1 MSDDALES
9 TPRLTA
15 GSVARIADFD
25 HRPPQAEP
33 IPRELWATGDYVIGE
48 VLDSGELP
56 CRVETGSGR
65 IARIAPGDLVLGAL
79 GVRAATL
86 EAVGDWRAISP
97 DGRMQQLTAACVFGG
112 CTSISGWTHPLAD
125 VRYRGHAVRDGDRL
139 TMGGFAEIGKPRAE
153 ALSAPV
159 VLIIGTSMSA
169 GKTIVGMTIVR
180 RLKRMGLRVA
190 GAKVTG
196 VARLSDILAFRD
208 AGADFVAD
216 FVDAGLPST
225 VVEPQQYEV
234 ALERLLGKIAAARP
248 DVVVVEAGASP
259 LEPYNGDIAVERLGE
274 RVRCTVLCASD
285 PYAVAGVMNAFQTK
299 PDVVSGRAAST
310 QAGIVLVRKLVG
322 IPALNPL
329 DEPSLGRLDELLAEK
344 LALAEARDAQA

>member
-1 MSDDALES
+1 MNQGALEPHVRVAS
-9 TPRLTA
+9 

-25 HRPPQAEP
+25 ERPPQAEP
-33 IPRELWATGDYVIGE
+33 LPRDGWATGDYVIGE

-56 CRVETGSGR
+56 CRVETASGR
-65 IARIAPGDLVLGAL
+65 IARVAPGDFVLGAL

-86 EAVGDWRAISP
+86 EAVGDWQAIGA
-97 DGRMQQLTAACVFGG
+97 DDVMQQLTAAGVFGG
-112 CTSISGWTHPLAD
+112 CTSLSAWTHPLAD
-125 VRYRGHAVRDGDRL
+125 LRYRGHAVRDADKL
-139 TMGGFAEIGKPRAE
+139 TMEDFAALAE
-153 ALSAPV
+153 PSTESLSAPV

-169 GKTIVGMTIVR
+169 GKTVVGQAIVR

-196 VARLSDILAFRD
+196 VARLADILALHD

-225 VVEPQQYEV
+225 VVERERYEM
-234 ALERLLGKIAAARP
+234 ALETLLGKITAARP
-248 DVVVVEAGASP
+248 DAVVLEAGASP
-259 LEPYNGDIAVERLGE
+259 LEPYNGDVAVERLGK

-285 PYAVAGVMNAFQTK
+285 PYAVVGVMNAFQIR

-310 QAGIVLVRKLVG
+310 EAGIRLVEKLVG
-322 IPALNPL
+322 IPALNAL
-329 DEPSLGRLDELLAEK
+329 AEPSLARLDELLTEK
-344 LALAEARDAQA
+344 LLAVRATP

>member
-1 MSDDALES
+1 MNPKPLE
-9 TPRLTA
+9 PPAPVVA

-25 HRPPQAEP
+25 QRPPEP
-33 IPRELWATGDYVIGE
+33 EPLARELWATGDYVVGE

-86 EAVGDWRAISP
+86 EAVGDWHEVGS
-97 DGRMQQLTAACVFGG
+97 DGLMQQLSAACVFGR
-112 CTSISGWTHPLAD
+112 CTSLSNWTHPLAD
-125 VRYRGHAVRDGDRL
+125 VRYRGHAMRGGTKL
-139 TMGGFAEIGKPRAE
+139 TMGGFA
-153 ALSAPV
+153 ALADSPGEPLTAPV

-169 GKTIVGMTIVR
+169 GKTIAGMEIVR

-190 GAKVTG
+190 GTKLTG
-196 VARLSDILAFRD
+196 VARLSDTLAFRD

-216 FVDAGLPST
+216 FVEAGLPST
-225 VVEPQQYEV
+225 VVEPQEYEA
-234 ALERLLGKIAAARP
+234 ALQRLLDRIAAAEP
-248 DVVVVEAGASP
+248 DVVVAEAGASP
-259 LEPYNGDIAVERLGE
+259 LEPYNGDIAVRMLGA

-285 PYAVAGVMNAFQTK
+285 PYAVVGVMNAFEAK
-299 PDVVSGRAAST
+299 PNLVSGRAAST
-310 QAGIVLVRKLVG
+310 KAGVALVEKLVG

-329 DEPSLGRLDELLAEK
+329 DESSLARLDEVLTET
-344 LALAEARDAQA
+344 LALASRRRA

>member
-1 MSDDALES
+1 MNDDILEPPARI
-9 TPRLTA
+9 TL
-15 GSVARIADFD
+15 GSVARIADFEE
-25 HRPPQAEP
+25 RPPQFEP
-33 IPRELWATGDYVIGE
+33 VPRDRWATGDYVVAE

-86 EAVGDWRAISP
+86 EAVGDWRAVGP
-97 DGRMQQLTAACVFGG
+97 DGVMQQLTAACVFGG
-112 CTSISGWTHPLAD
+112 CTSISAWTHPLAD
-125 VRYRGHAVRDGDRL
+125 VRYRGHAMRDGSKL
-139 TMGGFAEIGKPRAE
+139 TMEDFAARAAPPDE
-153 ALSAPV
+153 LLPAPV

-169 GKTIVGMTIVR
+169 GKTVVGKTIVA

-225 VVEPQQYEV
+225 VVERQQYVV
-234 ALERLLGKIAAARP
+234 ALERLLGRIAAARP
-248 DVVVVEAGASP
+248 DAVVIEAGASP
-259 LEPYNGDIAVERLGE
+259 LEPYNGEAAVGLLGE

-285 PYAVAGVMNAFQTK
+285 PYAVAGVISAFQIK
-299 PDVVSGRAAST
+299 PDLVSGRAAST
-310 QAGIVLVRKLVG
+310 EAGIRLVEKLVG

-329 DEPSLGRLDELLAEK
+329 EEGSLARLDELLAEK
-344 LALAEARDAQA
+344 LVVSPASP

>member
-1 MSDDALES
+1 MTES
-9 TPRLTA
+9 NPRLVA

-25 HRPPQAEP
+25 RLAPKAEP
-33 IPRELWATGDYVIGE
+33 LERELWATGDYVVGE

-65 IARIAPGDLVLGAL
+65 IARIAPGDRVLGAL

-86 EAVGDWRAISP
+86 EAVGDWRAIGP
-97 DGRMQQLTAACVFGG
+97 DGTMQQLTAACVFGA
-112 CTSISGWTHPLAD
+112 CTSISAWTHPLAD
-125 VRYRGHAVRDGDRL
+125 VRYLGHAVRDGEKL
-139 TMGGFAEIGKPRAE
+139 TMGGFAEAPASEAE
-153 ALSAPV
+153 ALAAPV
-159 VLIIGTSMSA
+159 ILIIGTSMSA
-169 GKTIVGMTIVR
+169 GKTISGMAIVR

-190 GAKVTG
+190 AAKVTG

-216 FVDAGLPST
+216 FVEAGLPST
-225 VVEPQQYEV
+225 VVEPELYEE
-234 ALERLLGKIAAARP
+234 ALRRLLGIITAAKP

-259 LEPYNGDIAVERLGE
+259 LEPYNGDVAVELLGE

-285 PYAVAGVMNAFQTK
+285 PYAVAGVISAFQSK
-299 PDVVSGRAAST
+299 PDLVSGRAAST
-310 QAGIVLVRKLVG
+310 EAGIALVEKLAG

-329 DEPSLGRLDELLAEK
+329 DEPSLERLDVLLTEK
-344 LALAEARDAQA
+344 LDRARPMRRGTI